1 MQWPDLVRSSVEVI
15 YIWKIDQI
23 TAVTFEES
31 RMTGKLFFKKV
42 KGSNRFHSLS
52 GDQMKGHT
60 FILSLCVFDL
70 MKIKLLI
77 TVRSIQDQMLRFVL
91 KFRKTIVQYGLK
103 PIVGDGLQQIIFS
116 FDFIRLQREFR
127 RGSQKDD
134 FCIPVGLT
142 QDFCGLHAVEH
153 GHNDVQKYNIGRFF
167 PVMREKFIS
176 VFESRNHNGDITLS
190 GPFMDKFCGDL

>member
-1 MQWPDLVRSSVEVI
+1 MAGFGQKFGCVEVI

-52 GDQMKGHT
+52 GDQTKGHT

-77 TVRSIQDQMLRFVL
+77 TVRSLQDQMLRFVL
-91 KFRKTIVQYGLK
+91 KFRKTIVQYG
-103 PIVGDGLQQIIFS
+103 S
-116 FDFIRLQREFR
+116 
-127 RGSQKDD
+127 
-134 FCIPVGLT
+134 
-142 QDFCGLHAVEH
+142 
-153 GHNDVQKYNIGRFF
+153 
-167 PVMREKFIS
+167 
-176 VFESRNHNGDITLS
+176 LS
-190 GPFMDKFCGDL
+190 

>member
-1 MQWPDLVRSSVEVI
+1 MAGFGQKFGCVEVI

-70 MKIKLLI
+70 MKIKMCIRDRVELYDYYGSLKHGYFN
-77 TVRSIQDQMLRFVL
+77 SVL
-91 KFRKTIVQYGLK
+91 G
-103 PIVGDGLQQIIFS
+103 
-116 FDFIRLQREFR
+116 
-127 RGSQKDD
+127 QK
-134 FCIPVGLT
+134 
-142 QDFCGLHAVEH
+142 E
-153 GHNDVQKYNIGRFF
+153 IGRASC
-167 PVMREKFIS
+167 RER
-176 VFESRNHNGDITLS
+176 V
-190 GPFMDKFCGDL
+190 